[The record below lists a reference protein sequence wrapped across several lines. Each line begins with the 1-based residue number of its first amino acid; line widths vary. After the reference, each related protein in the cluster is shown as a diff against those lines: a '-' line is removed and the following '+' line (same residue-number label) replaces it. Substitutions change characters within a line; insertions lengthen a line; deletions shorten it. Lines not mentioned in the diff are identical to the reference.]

1 VKIIHVCGWYFPDT
15 LGGTETYVSAVAGR
29 LRAEGHHVLV
39 AAPDPQ
45 NPTERAYPFEGLSV
59 YRYPIPAS
67 PTRDEAQHVT
77 PARGAERFHEW
88 LKRQRPDVVHFHT
101 FVTGVGP
108 HEIRAARGAG
118 ARVFVTT
125 HSGSLGFLCQRGTLM
140 QWGRQPCDGRVLP
153 AKCAAC
159 ALQHRGMPRPF
170 ADTVG
175 LLPPSVSAIASRIP
189 GKLGTLL
196 GMPDLIVRNQEL
208 QRQILRDVDAF
219 VVLTDAAH
227 RIVAS
232 NDGVGAPLVLNRLG
246 MRGQAAQLK
255 QLRALPRV
263 RNRNHLTVAYVGR
276 FESIKGVHDLAR
288 AVRALRPTAPVRVE
302 FRGPISNL
310 HELAVSNELK
320 AIVGPD
326 AWVTFGD
333 PIKPEQIFEYLR
345 DIDLLCCPSRT
356 LEGGPTVALE
366 AMAVGTPVL
375 GSRIGALA
383 EILEDGVNGC
393 LVPPNDAAALGHAL
407 ARIADDPAGTIDVW
421 RRNLPDVRTMDDV
434 VRQYLE
440 MYAGAPS
447 TRQ

>member
-1 VKIIHVCGWYFPDT
+1 MKIVHVCGWYFPDS
-15 LGGTETYVSAVAGR
+15 LGGTETYVSAVASR
-29 LRAEGHHVLV
+29 LRAKGHQVLV

-45 NPTERAYPFEGLSV
+45 AATERAYPFEGMSV
-59 YRYPIPAS
+59 FRYPVPAA
-67 PTRDEAQHVT
+67 PTRDEAQHVRA
-77 PARGAERFHEW
+77 ARGSERFHAW
-88 LKRQRPDVVHFHT
+88 LQHQRPDVVHLHT

-108 HEIRAARGAG
+108 HEIRAARDSG

-140 QWGRQPCDGRVLP
+140 QWGRQACDGRVSP
-153 AKCAAC
+153 SKCGAC
-159 ALQHRGMPRPF
+159 ALQHRGVPRPI
-170 ADTVG
+170 ADAVG
-175 LLPPSVSAIASRIP
+175 LIPPAASALAGRIP

-196 GMPDLIVRNQEL
+196 GMPDLIVRNQRL

-232 NDGVGAPLVLNRLG
+232 NDGDGARLVLNRLG
-246 MRGQAAQLK
+246 MRGEAAQLK
-255 QLRALPRV
+255 QLRAMSRS
-263 RNRNHLTVAYVGR
+263 RTRKHLTVAYVGR

-288 AVRALRPTAPVRVE
+288 AVRTLPADAPVHVE

-310 HELAVSNELK
+310 HELAITNELK

-326 AWVTFGD
+326 AWVRFGD
-333 PIKPEQIFEYLR
+333 PIKPEHIFDYMR

-366 AMAVGTPVL
+366 AMAAGTPVL
-375 GSRIGALA
+375 GSRMGALA

-393 LVPPNDAAALGHAL
+393 LVPPNDPVALGRAL
-407 ARIADDPAGTIDVW
+407 ARIANDPAGTIDLW
-421 RRNLPDVRTMDDV
+421 RRNLPEVRTMDEV
-434 VRQYLE
+434 VQQYLQ
-440 MYAGAPS
+440 MYSGVPAGC
-447 TRQ
+447 